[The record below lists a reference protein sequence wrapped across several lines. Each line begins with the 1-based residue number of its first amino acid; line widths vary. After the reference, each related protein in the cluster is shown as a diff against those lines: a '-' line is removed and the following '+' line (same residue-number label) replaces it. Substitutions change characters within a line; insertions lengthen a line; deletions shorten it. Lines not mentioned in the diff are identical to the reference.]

1 MIPKIIHYCWLS
13 NDPMP
18 AELKRCIKSW
28 KRKLPD
34 YKIKKWDTHN
44 FDIYSIPFVA
54 EACKMRKWAFACD
67 YIRVYALYTE
77 GGIYLDSDVFV
88 RNSLDFCLANR
99 AFSAVECYPDLV
111 EKIYAEGQVDAEGNK
126 RKDIQYIDGIQ
137 IQAAIL
143 GAEKGHPFMRDCMN
157 YYHDKHFILQDGSLN
172 NKIISPFIFAN
183 IAIDYGFKFK
193 DEEQDLKSGLKIYSS
208 SLFASNMEL
217 ITEKAVAIHCCA
229 GSWRWMPSS
238 SMAYAV
244 QYMKEIIKNILF
256 RLRYCFN
263 IAKHPQLLPFAV
275 SRVWTLLVPCVLYT
289 VVSLVVS
296 PEYICEGRYYE
307 LKTLLPGALWFLPIL
322 FIVEVLGYNVARFR
336 GVKIFVILLCVVLA
350 AYFRFREFPLTYR
363 LIQIP
368 MCLLFYLIGN
378 SLRKYAIVE
387 RFLMNSNWM
396 PWWKYCLLGLLG
408 CVLAYVYVRTD
419 ALKHNQEILNY
430 FEIGMVLACFSA
442 IVGVASFSVFSL
454 KRMPK
459 LGNVLIYIGRNTL
472 IIMSVQGIF
481 ISLADYFLRPLI
493 PSFAIGK
500 LVQFIFVFSCCLI
513 MIPLINKYI
522 PVLGGKGI
530 KHRSL

>member
-1 MIPKIIHYCWLS
+1 MPAITIGGFLCYVTSRSFMYFVTDDMKLGYWYLFVLAFFYLLLTPFRLKLKCDKLVIKVLIDAGLALGVWIVLFLLSRYVLSKNITNILSLNSCYNLWPFFILSYLLRKGDLTKEIMRRNWIFSVSLLSYVSIKLSLDNGLKMHFIPLIMSFCAIMSLFCLFGWRENKHTVLDRQLGLIGRNTLDIYIYHYFLLQMISLPLLGKWISSTGNYFIEGVLLILLSLSIAYASIVIGKTIKKSHWLGKVVYGRFSNMIPKIIHYCWLS

-77 GGIYLDSDVFV
+77 GGIYMDSDVFV

-111 EKIYAEGQVDAEGNK
+111 EIIYAEGQVDAEGNK

-157 YYHDKHFILQDGSLN
+157 YYHDKHFILPDGSLN

-238 SMAYAV
+238 SIAYAV

-256 RLRYCFN
+256 RL
-263 IAKHPQLLPFAV
+263 H
-275 SRVWTLLVPCVLYT
+275 
-289 VVSLVVS
+289 
-296 PEYICEGRYYE
+296 
-307 LKTLLPGALWFLPIL
+307 
-322 FIVEVLGYNVARFR
+322 
-336 GVKIFVILLCVVLA
+336 
-350 AYFRFREFPLTYR
+350 
-363 LIQIP
+363 
-368 MCLLFYLIGN
+368 
-378 SLRKYAIVE
+378 LR
-387 RFLMNSNWM
+387 
-396 PWWKYCLLGLLG
+396 
-408 CVLAYVYVRTD
+408 
-419 ALKHNQEILNY
+419 
-430 FEIGMVLACFSA
+430 
-442 IVGVASFSVFSL
+442 
-454 KRMPK
+454 
-459 LGNVLIYIGRNTL
+459 
-472 IIMSVQGIF
+472 
-481 ISLADYFLRPLI
+481 
-493 PSFAIGK
+493 
-500 LVQFIFVFSCCLI
+500 
-513 MIPLINKYI
+513 
-522 PVLGGKGI
+522 GGKTRGTL
-530 KHRSL
+530 K